1 MEKLKSKYV
10 YVVVGIIKS
19 EHNDYRI
26 IGVYET
32 ENSANKAYTSAKQN
46 EWINIIKQKIIP

>member
-10 YVVVGIIKS
+10 YVVVGITKS